1 MSRFRAAA
9 LSLLLPI
16 LRFLLLSPL
25 ILPSPAF
32 ADRAPPPREFTIE
45 DGRLVL
51 PFPITFETGTANLT
65 SSAQRSVDHI
75 ARYLADKTYVSTLR
89 IESHVAGDTDGQA
102 LSERRA
108 LAVTRALVASGVEC
122 TRLLPVGFGDTKPV
136 ADPKTPEGR
145 AENTRVAAINAALRG
160 RPIGGMPLDGGGR
173 VAGDP
178 CAK

>member
-1 MSRFRAAA
+1 MSALRAAA

-16 LRFLLLSPL
+16 LPL
-25 ILPSPAF
+25 MPLMLPATAF
-32 ADRAPPPREFTIE
+32 ADRAPPPREFTLE

-75 ARYLADKTYVSTLR
+75 ARYLADKTYISTLR
-89 IESHVAGDTDGQA
+89 IEGHVAGDTDAQA
-102 LSERRA
+102 LSEKRA

-122 TRLLPVGFGDTKPV
+122 TRLLPVGFGDNKPV

-145 AENTRVAAINAALRG
+145 AENTRIAAINAGLRG
-160 RPIGGMPLDGGGR
+160 RAIGGMPLDGGGR